1 MLFITAELSSEGEKN
16 WVKKADLDDTSW
28 GEKYIY
34 SLYFSAT
41 TLLTVGYGD
50 IAPTNVK
57 EVAAILVTEFIGIAI
72 FGYAV
77 NKIGAALSNMQEKS

>member
-1 MLFITAELSSEGEKN
+1 MLFITAELSVEEN
-16 WVKKADLDDTSW
+16 WVGKIGIQDSGW
-28 GEKYIY
+28 VEKYIY

-57 EVAAILVTEFIGIAI
+57 EVSAILVTEFIGIAI

-77 NKIGAALSNMQEKS
+77 NKIGAALSNMQ